1 MAKVTKR
8 GDELQ
13 SKKLELLEDITS
25 TIREIYKIKGPI
37 KDVRTVIDV
46 LGGKVI
52 ENSQTDNMDI
62 LVCQN
67 GVQIVIPGYTVRE
80 QKNMHLAKGI
90 GYGRWILEAAL
101 MLTITVALSCII
113 HFKQKIECESFDNIN
128 KLYTKFFITMLMIL
142 IFSSFG
148 ILGFLIRD
156 KVFAAKDCVILYWGF
171 IQLLISFL
179 IIRFI
184 QFKSNIDRLKNL
196 GFNIPIEKSLKEEKK
211 SRDKTV
217 RMIWIITIFCYLML
231 VLKVGFNY
239 WIYSIGLTIL
249 VIDIFL
255 LVMSRVEDNDDN
267 DTENKAR

>member
-80 QKNMHLAKGI
+80 QKNMHLVKGI
-90 GYGRWILEAAL
+90 GYIYLYSNYMANNKKYDVNDAMKMQKFVTMQKLEIMQKFWEMHVLAA
-101 MLTITVALSCII
+101 
-113 HFKQKIECESFDNIN
+113 
-128 KLYTKFFITMLMIL
+128 
-142 IFSSFG
+142 
-148 ILGFLIRD
+148 
-156 KVFAAKDCVILYWGF
+156 
-171 IQLLISFL
+171 
-179 IIRFI
+179 
-184 QFKSNIDRLKNL
+184 RLK
-196 GFNIPIEKSLKEEKK
+196 FTEKQRL
-211 SRDKTV
+211 
-217 RMIWIITIFCYLML
+217 
-231 VLKVGFNY
+231 
-239 WIYSIGLTIL
+239 
-249 VIDIFL
+249 
-255 LVMSRVEDNDDN
+255 
-267 DTENKAR
+267 

>member
-90 GYGRWILEAAL
+90 GYIYLYSNYMANNKKYDVNDFSRNYFGNCW
-101 MLTITVALSCII
+101 
-113 HFKQKIECESFDNIN
+113 KNIFN
-128 KLYTKFFITMLMIL
+128 
-142 IFSSFG
+142 
-148 ILGFLIRD
+148 
-156 KVFAAKDCVILYWGF
+156 VVDC
-171 IQLLISFL
+171 
-179 IIRFI
+179 
-184 QFKSNIDRLKNL
+184 
-196 GFNIPIEKSLKEEKK
+196 
-211 SRDKTV
+211 
-217 RMIWIITIFCYLML
+217 TIFVSLP
-231 VLKVGFNY
+231 
-239 WIYSIGLTIL
+239 
-249 VIDIFL
+249 FL
-255 LVMSRVEDNDDN
+255 L
-267 DTENKAR
+267 

>member
-1 MAKVTKR
+1 MNK
-8 GDELQ
+8 
-13 SKKLELLEDITS
+13 
-25 TIREIYKIKGPI
+25 KIKLN
-37 KDVRTVIDV
+37 T
-46 LGGKVI
+46 
-52 ENSQTDNMDI
+52 
-62 LVCQN
+62 
-67 GVQIVIPGYTVRE
+67 
-80 QKNMHLAKGI
+80 QKNIFKIIFSIKIAVVLTFFVIYEMLLVTHINEK

-113 HFKQKIECESFDNIN
+113 HFKQKIECESFDNI
-128 KLYTKFFITMLMIL
+128 
-142 IFSSFG
+142 
-148 ILGFLIRD
+148 LIRD

-179 IIRFI
+179 IVRFI

-255 LVMSRVEDNDDN
+255 LFMSRVEDSDDN
-267 DTENKAR
+267 DTENKER

>member
-1 MAKVTKR
+1 MMNFEEFKAWVKENIT
-8 GDELQ
+8 
-13 SKKLELLEDITS
+13 SKDWKETSQVEISVVKKNNGVSKAGLFIRESGQDVSPILYLDDYYIHYQNGELLDFV
-25 TIREIYKIKGPI
+25 IYEM
-37 KDVRTVIDV
+37 
-46 LGGKVI
+46 L
-52 ENSQTDNMDI
+52 
-62 LVCQN
+62 LVTHIN
-67 GVQIVIPGYTVRE
+67 E
-80 QKNMHLAKGI
+80 K

-255 LVMSRVEDNDDN
+255 LVMSRAEDNDDN

>member
-90 GYGRWILEAAL
+90 GYIYLYSNYMANNKKYDVNDAMKMRLK
-101 MLTITVALSCII
+101 THTVFEYTGNKTEVDLVKA
-113 HFKQKIECESFDNIN
+113 QEECYPVAVR
-128 KLYTKFFITMLMIL
+128 KLYETIKNVTEAYGMP
-142 IFSSFG
+142 
-148 ILGFLIRD
+148 
-156 KVFAAKDCVILYWGF
+156 
-171 IQLLISFL
+171 
-179 IIRFI
+179 II
-184 QFKSNIDRLKNL
+184 DLT
-196 GFNIPIEKSLKEEKK
+196 
-211 SRDKTV
+211 TV
-217 RMIWIITIFCYLML
+217 
-231 VLKVGFNY
+231 
-239 WIYSIGLTIL
+239 
-249 VIDIFL
+249 
-255 LVMSRVEDNDDN
+255 
-267 DTENKAR
+267 